1 MRLTDDD
8 YAEQDRFMRMQ
19 DSKPSRDIDAATR
32 VYKLQESVHK
42 VHKLYWK
49 STLPFAVNETSKL
62 RAELMALSDDAWEWA
77 HKISDDRPEAA

>member
-8 YAEQDRFMRMQ
+8 YAEQDAHMRMQ
-19 DSKPSRDIDAATR
+19 DSKEDLEASSWIRII
-32 VYKLQESVHK
+32 KLQEDVNK
-42 VHKLYWK
+42 VSKLYWK
-49 STLPFAVNETSKL
+49 STLPFSVNETSKL